1 MRLLLAACLLDRR
14 LRFSLSC
21 EVIDTF
27 LTKRCWRLKPAI
39 LCETMVSES
48 TIYICTMIMYQ
59 SLLAILF
66 NCYSITSFYYK
77 ANIPLNT
84 KPKVFFIETRTP
96 KCVLSETIYFYI
108 TLNPKRFYFNKVW
121 QLFKCIFQN
130 YYIVFYN
137 KSVSWLFNSYYH

>member
-1 MRLLLAACLLDRR
+1 M
-14 LRFSLSC
+14 RFSLSC

-84 KPKVFFIETRTP
+84 KPKV
-96 KCVLSETIYFYI
+96 YFYI
-108 TLNPKRFYFNKVW
+108 WTCAPKCMFCPKQYISISHWTPKDFISIKSDNFLNAF
-121 QLFKCIFQN
+121 FKIT
-130 YYIVFYN
+130 IVFYN
-137 KSVSWLFNSYYH
+137 KSLSWLINSYYH

>member
-1 MRLLLAACLLDRR
+1 MRLLLASCLLDRR
-14 LRFSLSC
+14 LRFSLFC

-39 LCETMVSES
+39 LCETKVSES
-48 TIYICTMIMYQ
+48 TIYYDHVSIF
-59 SLLAILF
+59 LL

-84 KPKVFFIETRTP
+84 KPKVFYRWTRTP
-96 KCVLSETIYFYI
+96 KCVLSETIYIYI

-130 YYIVFYN
+130 YYRI
-137 KSVSWLFNSYYH
+137 L